1 MTDAGRAVDDVVMP
15 TVDNVSRASRSQ
27 PHANDTGNVHV
38 CKRGDTLW
46 DIAREHGVS
55 LSALQKANPQLA
67 GRGIFSGTHVH
78 IPTSGATSTPHEAP
92 APARRAASAEQQH
105 GSRRTAAANDAEVRR
120 RVNAH
125 EAQTASGAHA
135 AQTART
141 SATTQ
146 TGRAGPSGKVDV
158 SSTAQMTEAQKFDFY
173 KGVIQNSGGKFHTQP
188 NARNIVGL
196 RNETNPLANGGNGRS
211 DDKFVMLWQDKNGR
225 KHVKEFTGT
234 TEGSDR
240 VRRGFSDDV
249 NHDGSRD
256 LGRVPLGHYEYMLG
270 HSDRLGR
277 VLRPTKSFQVER
289 DFNHDGKFEG
299 RKELHADTS
308 NAFLFHAGTSAGCQ
322 TMDEATF
329 NSFWRSLNSSGSPSK
344 IGYTLV
350 AV

>member
-1 MTDAGRAVDDVVMP
+1 MP

-27 PHANDTGNVHV
+27 PHANDHGNVHV
-38 CKRGDTLW
+38 CKHGDTLW

-67 GRGIFSGTHVH
+67 GRGIFTGTHVN
-78 IPTSGATSTPHEAP
+78 IPAKATSTHTATHHEAP
-92 APARRAASAEQQH
+92 APARRAASAEQQRE
-105 GSRRTAAANDAEVRR
+105 SRLGAAANDAEVRR
-120 RVNAH
+120 RVSAHQAHVAH
-125 EAQTASGAHA
+125 EAHVNHATRAGAPAPTH
-135 AQTART
+135 
-141 SATTQ
+141 
-146 TGRAGPSGKVDV
+146 RAGPGGKVDV
-158 SSTAQMTEAQKFDFY
+158 ASTAHMTEAQKFDFY
-173 KGVIQNSGGKFHTQP
+173 KGVIQGSGGKFHAQP

-196 RNETNPLANGGNGRS
+196 RHETNAHANGGNGRN

-225 KHVKEFTGT
+225 KHVREFTGT
-234 TEGSDR
+234 TEGSDN

-256 LGRVPLGHYEYMLG
+256 LGRIPLGHYEYTVG

-299 RKELHADTS
+299 NKERHADTS

-322 TMDEATF
+322 TMDSATF
-329 NSFWRSLNSSGSPSK
+329 NSFWRSLTGSGSPSK